1 MNIPKEITS
10 TNKQELEM
18 VIFPDDFLR
27 IELEPFTEEQVK
39 TPLCRNTAGAML
51 RTMYK
56 YCGIGLAAQQVG
68 VPQAIFVMD
77 HEWPVTGKRKPRI
90 FINPEIVEAE
100 GDPIELAR
108 PGEGCLSLP
117 FGFRQPVARASRVLL
132 KWRDLNWVEHEEW
145 FEDTAAIV
153 VQHEID
159 HLFGILFV
167 DRMSRLKQDMF
178 KRKMFKVRRQHK
190 KGFKKALAAMKQA
203 GKHPDPVKMAQNY
216 ELTKKGSPD
225 DQS

>member
-1 MNIPKEITS
+1 MDAPKEITA

-27 IELEPFTEEQVK
+27 AELQPFTEEQVK
-39 TPLCRNTAGAML
+39 TPLCRNTAGAMIRL
-51 RTMYK
+51 MYR
-56 YCGIGLAAQQVG
+56 YYGIGLAAQQAG

-77 HEWPVTGKRKPRI
+77 YEWVLTGQRKPRI
-90 FINPEIVEAE
+90 FLNPEIVEAE
-100 GDPIELAR
+100 GAAIELDR

-117 FGFRQPVARASRVLL
+117 YGFRQPIPRASRIRL

-145 FEDTAAIV
+145 FEDRAAIV
-153 VQHEID
+153 VQHEVD

-190 KGFKKALAAMKQA
+190 KGFKKALKAMKNA
-203 GKHPDPVKMAQNY
+203 GKHPDPTKTAQSFETTNRG
-216 ELTKKGSPD
+216 EK
-225 DQS
+225 